1 MIHHSHTSAALLGG
15 LLLTSHASA
24 DVRPHA
30 LFSDHMV
37 LQQDATVPVWG
48 KADPGES
55 VTVSIAGQSKTAT
68 AGTDG
73 KWMVKLDKLKS
84 ADATTMTVKGKNEI
98 TIKDVLI
105 GEVWLGSGQSNMQM
119 QVNGVR
125 NAKAEMAAAKFPKIR
140 MFTVERITAE
150 TPQEECG
157 GSWVI
162 CTPDT
167 VARFSATAYFFG
179 RELHR
184 KQGVSVG
191 LINAS
196 WGGTP
201 IQAWTSMEVQKGVKE
216 IAPILDNWEKMVSAS
231 FDEKQATARWE
242 KQTQVWKNQVEKAK
256 TAGKRPPQAPKK
268 PIAPRLQPHR
278 PGNLFNGMIA
288 PLVPY
293 AIRGAIWYQGESN
306 SNGPLAN
313 AYQVQL
319 PLMINDWRK
328 RWNQGDFHF
337 ASVQLPG
344 FKKRT
349 EDPGAHSGWAVIRE
363 AMLKSLS
370 LPNTGMAIV
379 IDAGEEANIHPK
391 DKQTVGM
398 RLALWARGQVYGEKI
413 ASSGPL
419 PAGHVI
425 EKDKVKL
432 SFTHTDGGLAAK
444 GGDLKGF
451 AIAGSDRKW
460 VRADARIDGSQVIVS
475 SPTVTAPV
483 AVRYAWAD
491 NPDCNLTNG
500 AGLPASPFRTD
511 DW

>member
-1 MIHHSHTSAALLGG
+1 MIHHSHNRAALLGG
-15 LLLTSHASA
+15 LLLTSHAFA

-37 LQQDATVPVWG
+37 LQQDVAVPVWG

-84 ADATTMTVKGKNEI
+84 SDATTMTVKGKNEI
-98 TIKDVLI
+98 IIKDVLI

-157 GSWVI
+157 GSWEV
-162 CTPDT
+162 CGPDT
-167 VARFSATAYFFG
+167 VMRFSATAYFFG

-184 KQGVSVG
+184 RQGVPVG

-216 IAPILDNWEKMVSAS
+216 VAPILETWEKNVSAP
-231 FDEKQATARWE
+231 FDEKQALARWE
-242 KQTQVWKNQVEKAK
+242 RQTEVWKNQVEKAK
-256 TAGKRPPQAPKK
+256 ATGNRPPQAPKK
-268 PIAPRLQPHR
+268 PVAPRLQPNR

-293 AIRGAIWYQGESN
+293 AIRGVIWYQGEGN
-306 SNGPLAN
+306 SSGPFAK

-337 ASVQLPG
+337 AWVQLPG
-344 FKKRT
+344 FKKRS
-349 EDPGAHSGWAVIRE
+349 EDPGAASGWAVIRE

-425 EKDKVKL
+425 EKDVVKV

-444 GGDLKGF
+444 GGELKGF

-460 VRADARIDGSQVIVS
+460 VRANARIDGTKVIVT
-475 SPTVTAPV
+475 SPNGDRARCRPLCVGGQSRLQSNQRRGPSRI
-483 AVRYAWAD
+483 AVPHR
-491 NPDCNLTNG
+491 L
-500 AGLPASPFRTD
+500 
-511 DW
+511 